1 MNAGAQQMG
10 IAPPPSVDS
19 SAGPAVKLADS
30 TILLPPDTAWTATA
44 RPPPASQLPFGD
56 KDPYGDAA
64 ASRGGAMPASFQP
77 HRGTQGYNAASP
89 QQNEP
94 APGVFD
100 TPGNASA
107 LSPVSDP
114 PAASPDQAIQGSL
127 SSADAASPTGAAA
140 PLPAPQL
147 DQTSPGG
154 QNMRPAGASPTPSPD
169 SQQAGGA
176 PNRQVSI
183 QPAAP
188 PPVTISAQSD
198 QEPLLKLY
206 QDRADQWRKI
216 AIAGI

>member
-1 MNAGAQQMG
+1 MG
-10 IAPPPSVDS
+10 IAPPPSVGI

-30 TILLPPDTAWTATA
+30 RMLLPPDAAWTATA

-77 HRGTQGYNAASP
+77 HRVTQGYNPAPP

-94 APGVFD
+94 APGVSVGI
-100 TPGNASA
+100 PGNASA
-107 LSPVSDP
+107 LPPVPDVP
-114 PAASPDQAIQGSL
+114 DLPAAAPHQATQGSP
-127 SSADAASPTGAAA
+127 SSADAASPIGAAA
-140 PLPAPQL
+140 APPAPPP
-147 DQTSPGG
+147 DQTSQGG
-154 QNMRPAGASPTPSPD
+154 QTMRPAEASPTPSPD

-183 QPAAP
+183 QPAAL
-188 PPVTISAQSD
+188 PPVAISAQSD

-206 QDRADQWRKI
+206 QDRANQWRKI